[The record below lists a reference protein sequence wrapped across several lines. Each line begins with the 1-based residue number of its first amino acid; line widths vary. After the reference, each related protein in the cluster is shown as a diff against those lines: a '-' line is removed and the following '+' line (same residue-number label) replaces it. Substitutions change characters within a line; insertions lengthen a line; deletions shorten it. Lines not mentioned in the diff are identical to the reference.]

1 MRKIPAAGVTAAC
14 PTKIAAVYNA
24 CMDPRKFILAGLCA
38 AALVPCLLS
47 QKTGVKRP
55 PILGV
60 AHIALKTKDLAAAR
74 EFYGHYLG
82 FEPVESVTHGTMF
95 KVNDHQ
101 YIAVAPTLTGDEDRL
116 DHIAFETSDARQ
128 LREYLAARGM
138 RVPASLKPD
147 VEGDYSFM
155 VEDPEGHHIE
165 FVEYLKGSAL
175 SKSFG
180 KSLPKTRISER
191 IIHGGFTIQDA
202 AGADRF
208 YAGVLGF
215 RNIWHGGMT
224 DTKTDWVDMR
234 VPDGSDWLEYMLN
247 QPHPSVKTRGVMNHL
262 ALGVPDVQEA
272 YKTLQ
277 DRGLKMDA
285 PPKIGRDG
293 KWQLNLYDPD
303 LTRAELME
311 PKPVQMPCCSPILDK

>member
-1 MRKIPAAGVTAAC
+1 MAF
-14 PTKIAAVYNA
+14 
-24 CMDPRKFILAGLCA
+24 RKFVLPAVCA

-47 QKTGVKRP
+47 QKTAVKRP

-60 AHIALKTKDLAAAR
+60 AHIALKTNDIAAAR
-74 EFYGHYLG
+74 AFYGQYLG
-82 FEPVESVTHGTMF
+82 FQEPFPGPNGSAIF

-101 YIAVAPTLTGDEDRL
+101 YIEVAPTLKDDSEDRL
-116 DHIAFETSDARQ
+116 AQIAFETTDARQ
-128 LREYLAARGM
+128 LREYLASRGAT
-138 RVPASLKPD
+138 VPGRLQPD
-147 VEGDYSFM
+147 ADGDYSFA
-155 VEDPEGHHIE
+155 VADPEGHSIG
-165 FVEYLKGSAL
+165 FVEYVKGSL
-175 SKSFG
+175 RSRNFG
-180 KSLPKTRISER
+180 KALPPTRISER
-191 IIHGGFTIQDA
+191 IIHCGFTIQDQ

-208 YAGVLGF
+208 YADILGY
-215 RNIWHGGMT
+215 RNTWHGGMT

-234 VPDGSDWLEYMLN
+234 VPDGPDWLEYMLN

-262 ALGVPDVQEA
+262 ALGVPDVQAA

-293 KWQLNLYDPD
+293 KWQLNLYDPN

-311 PKPVQMPCCSPILDK
+311 PKPVQPPCCSPFLDK